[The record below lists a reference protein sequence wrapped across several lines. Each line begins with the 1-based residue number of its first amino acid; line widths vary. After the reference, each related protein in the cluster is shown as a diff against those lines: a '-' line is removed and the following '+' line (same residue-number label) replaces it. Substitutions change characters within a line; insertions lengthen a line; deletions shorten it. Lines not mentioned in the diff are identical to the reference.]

1 MNPAQPSKTVPI
13 LAGGLFLGALSAIP
27 PISFLN
33 CACCILV
40 IGGGFLASYLYMKDY
55 PSDQPRVTYG
65 DGALLGLLAGLFGA
79 VVDTVISIPIELMFG
94 GFGNQEALDRL
105 RDTLDIPP
113 QLVEFLETMMAGGLS
128 AMGIF
133 FSLVFGGVIFS
144 VFAMVGAVLGVAILG
159 PKGGGGPGS
168 ARPKPSMSPYQ
179 TTPPAPQS
187 PPAAGPPPPPPSS
200 QPPGQGGGPGEAAAE
215 PESPGPGGPEDDEPG
230 AGGTER

>member
-79 VVDTVISIPIELMFG
+79 VVDTVISI
-94 GFGNQEALDRL
+94 QSSSCSEASGTRKPW
-105 RDTLDIPP
+105 T
-113 QLVEFLETMMAGGLS
+113 GC
-128 AMGIF
+128 
-133 FSLVFGGVIFS
+133 
-144 VFAMVGAVLGVAILG
+144 AIHRI
-159 PKGGGGPGS
+159 S
-168 ARPKPSMSPYQ
+168 R
-179 TTPPAPQS
+179 
-187 PPAAGPPPPPPSS
+187 PSS
-200 QPPGQGGGPGEAAAE
+200 SSFWKP
-215 PESPGPGGPEDDEPG
+215 
-230 AGGTER
+230 